1 LIAIRDACRR
11 YSLIYTGAIADVL
24 DEMGY
29 RNKCLPSSIQGL
41 TMDSRV
47 AGAAMTIEGQATSS
61 VDLEEIYIPVLK
73 MLGDIRPGDVMV
85 SQPNDIVS
93 ALSASYSSAEYAAAL
108 RNPDIA
114 AVYIAAGLACW
125 PVTYIGGS

>member
-1 LIAIRDACRR
+1 LIAIEDACRR

-47 AGAAMTIEGQATSS
+47 AGTAMTIEGQATSS

-73 MLGDIRPGDVMV
+73 MLGDIRPGDV
-85 SQPNDIVS
+85 DG
-93 ALSASYSSAEYAAAL
+93 
-108 RNPDIA
+108 IA
-114 AVYIAAGLACW
+114 
-125 PVTYIGGS
+125 TE